1 MKKNCI
7 LTANSTKNREYYVFM
22 YVRKHPKLKSRIVRF
37 SANSTKIPPFCVF
50 VLNVVFTGGFWRINS
65 TNQEG
70 FIGNKLVLKVLYI
83 FMNKDDYL
91 PIN

>member
-1 MKKNCI
+1 M
-7 LTANSTKNREYYVFM
+7 KNREYYVLV
-22 YVRKHPKLKSRIVRF
+22 YVRKDPKLKSRIVRF

-50 VLNVVFTGGFWRINS
+50 VLNVLFTGGFWRINT